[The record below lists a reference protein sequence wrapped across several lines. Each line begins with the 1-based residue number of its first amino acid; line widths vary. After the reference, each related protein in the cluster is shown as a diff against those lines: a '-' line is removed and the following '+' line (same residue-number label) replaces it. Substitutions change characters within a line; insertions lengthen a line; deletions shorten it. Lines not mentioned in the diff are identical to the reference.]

1 MAEQMLQQLPQ
12 KKLSTIQ
19 VDLDGHWV
27 NSSYYGNTV
36 PEYPDDIF
44 TTSIPRYLDL
54 FEKYG
59 VKATF
64 FVIGKDLEIPQK
76 RALVKKIN
84 RAGHEVANHTYSH
97 IFGFR
102 KLILSEKIL
111 EIQRSEELI
120 EEVIGK
126 KPLGFKVPGY
136 DIDIE
141 TLQLLSSRGYLY
153 DSSVIPTFAYPLL
166 MGLNRFMSG
175 GVKRSHGPKW
185 SWCFAPNAPYWPSR
199 DVEWRKAHG
208 SRDRDIQGN
217 AERGVLEVPCTTLP
231 FFRLPFHATFIN
243 KLGFPY
249 FWIGRQMV
257 SMAKI
262 PLNYEFH
269 AVDLADD
276 PFPQRG
282 RRNNSVD
289 NTDGMDN
296 TSTGNTV
303 MGNTII
309 GNTVAPHVGISL
321 KKREALFERVIKDI
335 ASRHTVITTE
345 ELVRRKFALSN
356 DDRLGK
362 CSPGNIGEKKY

>member
-1 MAEQMLQQLPQ
+1 MVEQTIQQL

-27 NSSYYGNTV
+27 NSSYYGDTV
-36 PEYPDDIF
+36 LEYPDDIF

-76 RALVKKIN
+76 RALVKKIT

-102 KLILSEKIL
+102 KLSLSKKIL

-120 EEVIGK
+120 EEVIGR
-126 KPLGFKVPGY
+126 KPLGFKAPGY
-136 DIDIE
+136 DVDPE

-166 MGLNRFMSG
+166 MGLNRLMSG
-175 GVKRSHGPKW
+175 GVKRSHGPRW
-185 SWCFAPNAPYWPSR
+185 SWCRAPNFPYWPSR
-199 DVEWRKAHG
+199 DVEWKKAHG
-208 SRDRDIQGN
+208 NRDRDIQGN

-231 FFRLPFHATFIN
+231 FFRLPFHATFVN

-249 FWIGRQMV
+249 FWIGLQMV

-276 PFPQRG
+276 PSPESG
-282 RRNNSVD
+282 RRNNS
-289 NTDGMDN
+289 MDD
-296 TSTGNTV
+296 TVMSNTV
-303 MGNTII
+303 LE
-309 GNTVAPHVGISL
+309 NTVVPHVGISL

-345 ELVRRKFALSN
+345 ELVRRKLALS
-356 DDRLGK
+356 DDDGLEKR
-362 CSPGNIGEKKY
+362 SPENIGRKNIEAKHS

>member
-44 TTSIPRYLDL
+44 ITSIPRYLDL

-231 FFRLPFHATFIN
+231 FFRLPFHATFVN

-249 FWIGRQMV
+249 FWIGLQMV

-276 PFPQRG
+276 PSPESG
-282 RRNNSVD
+282 RRNNS
-289 NTDGMDN
+289 MDD
-296 TSTGNTV
+296 TVMSNTV
-303 MGNTII
+303 LE
-309 GNTVAPHVGISL
+309 NTVVPHVGIYL

-335 ASRHTVITTE
+335 ASGHTVITTE
-345 ELVRRKFALSN
+345 ELVRRKLALS
-356 DDRLGK
+356 DDDGLEKR
-362 CSPGNIGEKKY
+362 SPENIGRKNIEAKHS